1 MKYNIVSIIH
11 IHVLEIEMNQE
22 ALKQTLAS
30 LDINP
35 DEIEDERYAK
45 AFRILFAIIEIQ
57 NEEIEA
63 LKAEN
68 QKLRDEINLLKG
80 EQTKPKIRGSR
91 KNDDISSE
99 NERRER
105 KSLKNR
111 ESNSRKDKIDIHHT
125 ETCRIERSIL
135 PDDVVFKGYRCVT
148 IRDIIVKPWNTN
160 YKVEVFYSPSEGK
173 TYSGKLPDDVKG
185 EFGSGLR
192 TIILTLYHV
201 ANVSEPKINEFLEN
215 MGVWISKAT
224 ISRILTEDNDLF
236 HEEKSAILRSGLN
249 STSYQQID
257 DTSARVNGNNC
268 YTQIICNPYYAAYFT
283 VPCKNRETILD
294 ILLCGNEKTYCF
306 NEEAFELME
315 MFNIPQLWIGKLSFF
330 KGKTYNEEE
339 MRRKMDC
346 FFSPDRYKNT
356 KLRVLEA
363 CSIAAYH
370 QMTNIP
376 VVNTLLSDG
385 APQFSKLTFQ
395 HAHCWI
401 HDGRNYKKLR
411 PIVPYHQEKLKA
423 FLDRYWD
430 YYGKLCEFKIKPDA
444 EVAEKL
450 DAEFEQLF
458 STKTGY
464 KQLDER
470 ISKTKEKKESLL
482 MVLTMPAIP
491 LHNNAAELAA
501 RAKVRKRDVS
511 LQTVTDEGTKANDT
525 FMTIVQTAK
534 KLGVSAYDYILDR
547 VSNTFEML
555 SLAQLIRE
563 KSALN

>member
-1 MKYNIVSIIH
+1 
-11 IHVLEIEMNQE
+11 
-22 ALKQTLAS
+22 LAS
-30 LDINP
+30 LDISP
-35 DEIEDERYAK
+35 DKIDDERYAK

-80 EQTKPKIRGSR
+80 EQTKPKIRGSK

-99 NERRER
+99 KER
-105 KSLKNR
+105 KERKPLKNR
-111 ESNSRKDKIDIHHT
+111 ESNSRKGKIEIHHT
-125 ETCRIERSIL
+125 ETCRVKRSIL
-135 PDDVVFKGYRCVT
+135 PDDAVFKGYRCVT

-173 TYSGKLPDDVKG
+173 TYSGKLPNDVKG

-192 TIILTLYHV
+192 TLILTLYHV
-201 ANVSEPKINEFLEN
+201 ANVSEPKIHEFLEN

-224 ISRILTEDNDLF
+224 ISRIITENNDLF
-236 HEEKSAILRSGLN
+236 HEEKSEIFLSGLN
-249 STSYQQID
+249 STTYQQID
-257 DTSARVNGNNC
+257 DTSARVNGNNW

-315 MFNIPQLWIGKLSFF
+315 MFNIPLLWIRKLYFF
-330 KGKTYNEEE
+330 KDKIYNKEE
-339 MRRKMDC
+339 MRREMDYV
-346 FFSPDRYKNT
+346 FSPDRCKST
-356 KLRVLEA
+356 KTRVLEA

-370 QMTNIP
+370 RMTNIP
-376 VVNTLLSDG
+376 VVTTLLSDD
-385 APQFSKLTFQ
+385 APQFKQ
-395 HAHCWI
+395 IAYHHALCWI

-411 PIVPYHQEKLKA
+411 PVVPYHQEKLEA

-430 YYGKLCEFKIKPDA
+430 YYGKLCEFRIRPDT
-444 EVAEKL
+444 EVAEQL
-450 DAEFEQLF
+450 AAEFDQLF
-458 STKTGY
+458 STETGY
-464 KQLDER
+464 EQLDER

-511 LQTVTDEGTKANDT
+511 LQTVTDKGTKANDT

-534 KLGVSAYDYILDR
+534 KLGVSAYDYIFDR
-547 VSNTFEML
+547 VSSTFGML
-555 SLAQLIRE
+555 SLAQLITE
-563 KSALN
+563 KSVLN